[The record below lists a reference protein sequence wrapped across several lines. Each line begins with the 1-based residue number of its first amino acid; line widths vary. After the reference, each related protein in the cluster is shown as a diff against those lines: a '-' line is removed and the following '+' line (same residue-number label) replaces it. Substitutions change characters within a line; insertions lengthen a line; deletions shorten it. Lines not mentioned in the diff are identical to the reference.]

1 MDALQKVEE
10 PDLPAIPV
18 AAEILQRNNN
28 PNMVLR
34 SLSHNFLF
42 WRYATPK
49 ALISLEEVAPPR
61 ADQGADAQAFKGQL
75 ENAGFK
81 SQSDCSMGIH
91 LGMSIF
97 VSLYI

>member
-42 WRYATPK
+42 
-49 ALISLEEVAPPR
+49 
-61 ADQGADAQAFKGQL
+61 
-75 ENAGFK
+75 
-81 SQSDCSMGIH
+81 
-91 LGMSIF
+91 
-97 VSLYI
+97 